1 MPLLTIS
8 SVWLSLPLPQY
19 ERHLNTAPNVG
30 GGLERKSLSLVLGRD
45 AVTQPCSLCRRRHYR
60 STMSRGNKGGAS
72 SGRTADGRQSGLH
85 QSLSRAFPFCAR
97 ISRRGKTGA
106 SRLRPSDGHRR
117 GSSRFLR
124 GSEPTRA
131 LEWREG
137 AGAVWN
143 PAPHKAVL
151 FPLTHPSSPPLLV
164 SLVAPKSSSSNC
176 PDHDHTLTDV
186 GCAKGGR
193 ERGIAR
199 VVPVRGDEA
208 GKPRPYLSCA
218 VVPSIERGTV
228 LPLAATGH
236 ASHVVF

>member
-1 MPLLTIS
+1 
-8 SVWLSLPLPQY
+8 
-19 ERHLNTAPNVG
+19 
-30 GGLERKSLSLVLGRD
+30 
-45 AVTQPCSLCRRRHYR
+45 
-60 STMSRGNKGGAS
+60 MSRGNKGGAS

-124 GSEPTRA
+124 GSVQRS
-131 LEWREG
+131 EG

-143 PAPHKAVL
+143 PARHKAVL
-151 FPLTHPSSPPLLV
+151 FPLRPTIVLLRIG

-199 VVPVRGDEA
+199 VAVVVRGDEA
-208 GKPRPYLSCA
+208 GKPSQSCA
-218 VVPSIERGTV
+218 VVPSIERATV